1 VAQLPEDPK
10 AYNEQLIA
18 QVRKE
23 GFDPQRPMLLLTTT
37 GARSGR
43 PHTTPV
49 MFIPHGD
56 DVLLVASNNGA
67 EKDPDWLRNV
77 RADPTVGIEM
87 YGGDFTGRAEVPA
100 GARRDELFAQVVGQY
115 PFFGEHQE
123 RAGDRVIP
131 VVVVHRP

>member
-1 VAQLPEDPK
+1 MAQLPDDPK

-18 QVRKE
+18 QVRRD

-37 GARSGR
+37 GARSG
-43 PHTTPV
+43 HEHVTPV
-49 MFIPHGD
+49 MFIPDGD

-67 EKDPDWLRNV
+67 AKDPDWLHNV
-77 RADPTVGIEM
+77 RADPQVGIEM
-87 YGGDFTGRAEVPA
+87 HGGAFTGSAEVPE
-100 GARRDELFAQVVGQY
+100 GARRDELFERVVAQY